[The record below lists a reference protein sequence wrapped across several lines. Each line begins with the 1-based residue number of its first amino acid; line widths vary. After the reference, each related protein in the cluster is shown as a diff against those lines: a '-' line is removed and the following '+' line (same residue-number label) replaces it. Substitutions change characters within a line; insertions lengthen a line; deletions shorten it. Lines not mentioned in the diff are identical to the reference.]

1 MEKYNLKFIFVLC
14 LIFSVFQSCF
24 KSQSNHQYQTVP
36 TSLVSK
42 YWKVSSQKVKGYYD
56 LTKALPKNYSVKGNV
71 DYTQYLQKAI
81 DGYDKVM
88 MPNFPVLINKN
99 GLKLKSNQTVYFP
112 KNAWL
117 IFQGP
122 GMKKLDDVLKIYNV
136 ENVVLIN
143 PQIEGSK
150 FARIPQEGQWSA
162 GICILNS
169 KNIKITNLRIKNT
182 FGDGL
187 FIGSEDGGFS
197 ENIQVKGGW
206 IDSARRNGLSITS
219 GKNVWVE
226 QLFISNT
233 FGHDPEAGVDV
244 EPSWYKDV
252 IENVNL
258 KNIYTYN
265 NKQAGI
271 AVNMNALNVNTDSA
285 AKSIGLTID
294 GHIDQ
299 GSNHAFLT
307 SLNQGDQKNKFDAK
321 GTIKVEN
328 TQWLNNREASF
339 WTTPEKHRIN
349 ILFNKVNIND
359 VQKNQKFKETV
370 QSKAGLKLQ

>member
-71 DYTQYLQKAI
+71 NYTQYLQKAI

-122 GMKKLDDVLKIYNV
+122 AVKKLDDVLKIYNV

-150 FARIPQEGQWSA
+150 FARIQQEGQWSA

-169 KNIKITNLRIKNT
+169 KNIKTRETALVQRDDYQKRSSLAIRRPVERQCFDLK
-182 FGDGL
+182 
-187 FIGSEDGGFS
+187 
-197 ENIQVKGGW
+197 KGR
-206 IDSARRNGLSITS
+206 S
-219 GKNVWVE
+219 
-226 QLFISNT
+226 F
-233 FGHDPEAGVDV
+233 
-244 EPSWYKDV
+244 
-252 IENVNL
+252 
-258 KNIYTYN
+258 
-265 NKQAGI
+265 
-271 AVNMNALNVNTDSA
+271 
-285 AKSIGLTID
+285 
-294 GHIDQ
+294 
-299 GSNHAFLT
+299 
-307 SLNQGDQKNKFDAK
+307 
-321 GTIKVEN
+321 
-328 TQWLNNREASF
+328 REHCLP
-339 WTTPEKHRIN
+339 T
-349 ILFNKVNIND
+349 LFN
-359 VQKNQKFKETV
+359 
-370 QSKAGLKLQ
+370 